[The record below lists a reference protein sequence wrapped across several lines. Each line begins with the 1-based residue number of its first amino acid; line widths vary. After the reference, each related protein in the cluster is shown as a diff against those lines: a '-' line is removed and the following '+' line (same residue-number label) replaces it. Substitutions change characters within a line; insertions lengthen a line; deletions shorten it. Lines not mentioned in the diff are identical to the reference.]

1 MKLIFVYIFIFLSIS
16 GCKTE
21 KKEGTTLV
29 TLEKKSTNVVNKKII
44 DSVKIVETEK
54 KDPLSNFQKPSIS
67 KDSLIGKIITG
78 YSQVIGFEEYNSGG
92 AIIEESFNGKEY
104 SLSELQGKGDIA
116 NYVIFEENTDFNE
129 NGGKF
134 KVLDILDLTGKEY
147 ELLSDKDKSLY
158 IHFCYKDGENDQEII
173 AIAQY
178 DENEEFLTT
187 IYKAWRADRKTEKI
201 IEIPIDGIKVENVGY
216 GL

>member
-1 MKLIFVYIFIFLSIS
+1 MKFNSLCILFFIFIIACKSEKKQTSIS
-16 GCKTE
+16 
-21 KKEGTTLV
+21 
-29 TLEKKSTNVVNKKII
+29 LEKESNTQVIYSANNTFIKNEELKG
-44 DSVKIVETEK
+44 VE
-54 KDPLSNFQKPSIS
+54 KD
-67 KDSLIGKIITG
+67 LIGRI
-78 YSQVIGFEEYNSGG
+78 YSDIEDVNEFKNYYSPGG
-92 AIIEESFNGKEY
+92 ASVGEIYNNKEY
-104 SLSELQGKGDIA
+104 SINTVQIKEGLDSF
-116 NYVIFEENTDFNE
+116 VIFNE
-129 NGGKF
+129 ALVSESDVQYK
-134 KVLDILDLTGKEY
+134 ILDTLNLTGKEY
-147 ELLSDKDKSLY
+147 GLLSDKDKSLY